1 MGQGNSKTELR
12 ELTRDNL
19 KQCFELKVS
28 KDQMKYIASNEDS
41 LKDAENN
48 ADVARPFAI
57 YREGK
62 MVGFAMFAFDEE
74 YEDPF
79 DRYWLWRFMID
90 ADHQGKGIGSEA
102 LRTIIRYF
110 KDNGANNIRLSTKE
124 DNIKALNLYKRAGF
138 YETGEMNDE
147 EIVLQLDL

>member
-1 MGQGNSKTELR
+1 MKTELK
-12 ELTRDNL
+12 ELTNDNL
-19 KQCFELKVS
+19 KQCFELKVD

-41 LKDAENN
+41 IKDAKEN

-57 YREGK
+57 YHEGK
-62 MVGFAMFAFDEE
+62 MVGFAMFAFDEL
-74 YEDPF
+74 YEDPL

-90 ADHQGKGIGSEA
+90 RDHQGKGIGREA
-102 LRTIIRYF
+102 LKTIIGYF

-124 DNIKALNLYKRAGF
+124 DNTKALNLYRKAGF
-138 YETGEMNDE
+138 YDTGEMNDE

>member
-1 MGQGNSKTELR
+1 MKTELK
-12 ELTRDNL
+12 ELTNDNL
-19 KQCFELKVS
+19 KQCFELKVD

-41 LKDAENN
+41 YKDAKEN

-57 YREGK
+57 YHEGK
-62 MVGFAMFAFDEE
+62 MVGFAMFAFDEL
-74 YEDPF
+74 YEDPL

-90 ADHQGKGIGSEA
+90 RDHQGKGIGSEA
-102 LRTIIRYF
+102 LKTIIGYF

-124 DNIKALNLYKRAGF
+124 DNTKALNLYRKAGF
-138 YETGEMNDE
+138 YDTGEMNDE